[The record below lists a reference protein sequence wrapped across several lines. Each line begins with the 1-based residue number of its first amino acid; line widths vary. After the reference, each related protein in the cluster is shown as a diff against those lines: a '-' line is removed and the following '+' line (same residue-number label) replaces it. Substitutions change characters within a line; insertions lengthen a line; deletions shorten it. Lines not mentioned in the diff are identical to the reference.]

1 MRILFLLLILGLC
14 WSCKSPIDKEQDNK
28 FRLFE
33 RLPQATTGISFEN
46 SLSVT
51 DDFDVFRYRNF
62 YNGGGV
68 AISDIN
74 NDGLSDIF
82 LISNMGEN
90 KLFLNK
96 GDWKFEDITKSAGV
110 GGTKVWSTGVSIA
123 DVNADGWLDIYV
135 CNSGDLQGNN
145 RENELFINNGNLT
158 FSEQAAQYGLDD
170 NGFSTHAVFFDFDRD
185 NDLDCYV
192 LNNSFRPVATLG
204 YRNLRNQRDDD
215 GGDKLFQNQNGH
227 FVDVSEEAGI
237 FGSVIGFGLG
247 VTVGDINQDNWPDI
261 YVSNDF
267 YERDYL
273 YINNHNGTFSESL
286 SNYMG
291 HLSMFSMGA
300 DLADINND
308 GFPDIF
314 STDMLPRDD
323 YRLKT
328 VSSFETYDVYQ
339 LRVKNDYYHQFMR
352 NMLQLNNQDGTF
364 SEIGQLA
371 GVDATDWSWGALMA
385 DFDNNLYKEI
395 FVCNGI
401 YKDVINQDFVEFL
414 GNNEN
419 IKSAMGGEKIDFKSF
434 VDQMPS
440 VKLSNYIFTQT
451 GDLKFS
457 NVASEWGLDEPSFS
471 NGAAYGDLDN
481 DGDLD
486 LVVNNVN
493 QELFVYKNKTA
504 ENGKSN
510 SISATFKGPVGN
522 NFGIGA
528 TLRAYVAGLVL
539 YYENIPMRGFQSS
552 MDYKMVMGSGI
563 QQIIDSICV
572 TWPDNKSQTLKEVKV
587 NQILSFDYANAKNQ
601 VRQIKKSG
609 LPLLSESTSNL
620 IVHVENNYNE
630 FDRDR
635 LMYHMLST
643 SGPAFAVSDINGD
656 GLDDFYLG
664 GSTSNPGAIYIQT
677 NSEKFIKHQSELFRP
692 DSLADDVD
700 AIFFDF
706 DGDKDSDLYVVS
718 GGTENASLATSL
730 LDRLYE
736 NKGLKN
742 GLPIF
747 SKVEMHLPPGYQ
759 AGSCVRSADIDNDGD
774 QDLFVGNRVQPFYY
788 GILCD
793 QTLLIND
800 GNGNFKDLTSELA
813 PQFKKLGMVTDAQ
826 WFDYDSDGFL
836 DLMVVGDWM
845 PITIFK
851 NDGTKLMK
859 VENVPGLQNSEGW
872 WNSIKAADLDGDG
885 DSDFVLGNLG
895 QNSKMR
901 PSVEAPISL
910 YVNDFDQNGS
920 IEPIFAFR
928 KDGRDY
934 PMALRPDIIKQMSS
948 MKKKFV
954 YYKDYAD
961 KTVDAIFDPALLQR
975 STKHIFREPN
985 TLLLINH
992 KENGF
997 ERKTLPMQAQF
1008 SPVYG
1013 IAVEDFNN
1021 DNKADIVLGGNL
1033 FSVKPEIGRYDA
1045 LYGLVLLGD
1054 GLGNFKAINS
1064 LESGLKITGE
1074 IRHISSLKTKS
1085 GNILAFIRNND
1096 SIKFYKVSK

>member
-1 MRILFLLLILGLC
+1 MRILFLLLILCFC
-14 WSCKSPIDKEQDNK
+14 WSCKNPNGNEEDNK
-28 FRLFE
+28 FMLFE
-33 RLPQATTGISFEN
+33 RLSPAKTGIYFEN
-46 SLSVT
+46 SLSVSE
-51 DDFDVFRYRNF
+51 DFDVFRYRNF

-96 GDWKFEDITKSAGV
+96 GDWKFEDITKLAGV
-110 GGTKVWSTGVSIA
+110 GGKKVWSTGVSIA
-123 DVNADGWLDIYV
+123 DVNGDGWLDIYI
-135 CNSGDLQGNN
+135 CNSGDLQGNS

-158 FSEQAAQYGLDD
+158 FSEQALQYGLAD
-170 NGFSTHAVFFDFDRD
+170 NGFSTHAVFFDYDKD

-204 YRNLRNQRDDD
+204 YRNLRNERDAD

-227 FVDVSEEAGI
+227 FVDVSEVAGI

-273 YINNHNGTFSESL
+273 YINNQNGTFSESL

-314 STDMLPRDD
+314 STDMLPEDD

-352 NMLQLNNQDGTF
+352 NMLQLNNGDGTF

-371 GVDATDWSWGALMA
+371 GVDATDWSWGALLA
-385 DFDNNLYKEI
+385 DFDNDSYREI

-401 YKDVINQDFVEFL
+401 FKDVINQDFVDFL
-414 GNNEN
+414 GNDEN
-419 IKSAMGGEKIDFKSF
+419 VKSAMGGRKIDFRSF
-434 VDQMPS
+434 VDKMPS
-440 VKLSNYIFTQT
+440 VKLSNYMFVQT
-451 GDLKFS
+451 GDLKFT
-457 NVASEWGLDEPSFS
+457 NMAKGWGLDEPSFS

-493 QELFVYKNKTA
+493 QELFVYKNKTS
-504 ENGKSN
+504 ETKNNN
-510 SISATFKGPVGN
+510 SISANFKGPGKN
-522 NFGIGA
+522 SFGIGA
-528 TLRAYVAGLVL
+528 SLRVYIGDQVL
-539 YYENIPMRGFQSS
+539 YYENTPMRGFQSS
-552 MDYKMVMGSGI
+552 MDYKMIMGIGDH
-563 QQIIDSICV
+563 QMIDSICV
-572 TWPDNKSQTLKEVKV
+572 TWPDSRIEILKEVAA
-587 NQILSFDYANAKNQ
+587 NQLLIFDYANTKNYTKT
-601 VRQIKKSG
+601 IKKIEP
-609 LPLLSESTSNL
+609 PLLKESTFNQ
-620 IVHVENNYNE
+620 IGHTENSYNE
-630 FDRDR
+630 FDRER
-635 LMYHMLST
+635 LIYHMLST
-643 SGPAFAVSDINGD
+643 SGPAFAVSDINND

-664 GSTSNPGAIYIQT
+664 GSTGNPGTIYIQT
-677 NSEKFIKHQSELFRP
+677 KSEKFVKHQSELFRL

-700 AIFFDF
+700 AVFFDF
-706 DGDKDSDLYVVS
+706 DGDKDLDLYVVS
-718 GGTENASLATSL
+718 GVTENSALGTPL

-736 NKGLKN
+736 NTGIKN

-747 SKVEMHLPPGYQ
+747 SKTEGKLPPSYQ
-759 AGSCVRSADIDNDGD
+759 AGSCVRQADIDNDGD
-774 QDLFVGNRVQPFYY
+774 QDLFVGNRVMSSYY
-788 GILCD
+788 GLLCD

-800 GNGNFKDLTSELA
+800 GAGGFKDLTNELA

-826 WFDYDSDGFL
+826 WFDYDGNGFL
-836 DLMVVGDWM
+836 DLIIVGDWM

-851 NDGTKLMK
+851 NDGKKLIK
-859 VENVPGLQNSEGW
+859 VEDVPGLQNSEGW
-872 WNSIKAADLDGDG
+872 WNSIKGADLDGDG

-901 PSVEAPISL
+901 PSVESPISL

-920 IEPIFAFR
+920 VEPIFAFQ
-928 KDGRDY
+928 KNGEDY

-948 MKKKFV
+948 LKKKFV

-961 KTVDAIFDPALLQR
+961 KSVKAIFDPILLQR
-975 STKHIFREPN
+975 ATKHIFKEPN
-985 TLLLINH
+985 TLVLINL
-992 KENGF
+992 KEKGF
-997 ERKTLPMQAQF
+997 ERKILPVQAQF

-1013 IAVEDFNN
+1013 ITIDDFNK
-1021 DNKADIVLGGNL
+1021 DKKADIVLGGNL

-1045 LYGLVLLGD
+1045 LYGLILLGD
-1054 GLGNFKAINS
+1054 GLGNFRAINS
-1064 LESGLKITGE
+1064 SESGLKLSGE
-1074 IRHISSLKTKS
+1074 IRHIRSLRTKA
-1085 GNILAFIRNND
+1085 GNILAFVRNND
-1096 SIKFYKVSK
+1096 SIKFYRLNK